1 MSGNCSGITG
11 AAGKEVE
18 IKYSA
23 NNVVL
28 QRSVGKFD
36 IHAIRI
42 QQEHAVS
49 ARCTVFEIDGVVP
62 IKIGAIRSTKR
73 IARPQCESGVGGGQV
88 ERVGVLPEAVNVSIC
103 RQSGLDTKVLRLE
116 DDGMGCRGK
125 ENLGSGCTI
134 YREREWRRSV
144 VELDRGRTL

>member
-1 MSGNCSGITG
+1 
-11 AAGKEVE
+11 
-18 IKYSA
+18 
-23 NNVVL
+23 
-28 QRSVGKFD
+28 
-36 IHAIRI
+36 
-42 QQEHAVS
+42 
-49 ARCTVFEIDGVVP
+49 
-62 IKIGAIRSTKR
+62 
-73 IARPQCESGVGGGQV
+73 V